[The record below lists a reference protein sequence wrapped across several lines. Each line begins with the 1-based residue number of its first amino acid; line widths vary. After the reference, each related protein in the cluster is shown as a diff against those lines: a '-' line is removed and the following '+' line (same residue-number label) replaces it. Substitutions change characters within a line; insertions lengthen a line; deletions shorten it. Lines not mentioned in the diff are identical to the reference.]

1 MKINLTDLQAFVG
14 VAELGSF
21 RAAAESVHLSQP
33 ALSRRVEK
41 LEEAL
46 GVRLFDRTT
55 RRVSMTAVGRDFSRK
70 ARALLDELEGA
81 LLAIRDVAAT
91 QSGEVTV
98 ACVPSAVYY
107 YLPDFI
113 RRYHEKN
120 PRIRVRII
128 DEAANTVLASVIRG
142 EADFGVNFIGT
153 QEPELDFQPLMQERF
168 VAACRRDHPLARKK
182 RVSWTELGAYDYM
195 TVSKS
200 SGNRLLLDLALAEVA
215 GRPKWFYEVRHV
227 ETLLGLVEA
236 GLGVAAVP
244 QLALPGS
251 PDSVLVGVP
260 LVEPVVT
267 RTLGLISRRGRSLP
281 PAAQAFYDLLM
292 ADMPA
297 KPRKSAQARNASR
310 LS

>member
-251 PDSVLVGVP
+251 ADSVLVGVP

-297 KPRKSAQARNASR
+297 KPRKTAQARNASR